1 MNVHD
6 QDEEAAYSSHTV
18 VVSQPRVKRPAVVD
32 SPLRSVRIYHNEIQC
47 ACNISAKVLVKIV
60 ACSYQQGLNI
70 RDFLNAL
77 DMSDGYKDGKI
88 NAKVC
93 AVKLLS
99 NFAS

>member
-1 MNVHD
+1 MH
-6 QDEEAAYSSHTV
+6 Q
-18 VVSQPRVKRPAVVD
+18 
-32 SPLRSVRIYHNEIQC
+32 
-47 ACNISAKVLVKIV
+47 VLVKIV

-93 AVKLLS
+93 TVKLLS